1 MMKNIWKNVLAFAL
15 ALTLVLGAAL
25 ADEIPTVAEVEAPAE
40 TAETAETADPAETAD
55 AAAGAEATE
64 VPQADPVLLATVNGQ
79 EIWSDN
85 KAMQD
90 LIEYY
95 TEFYASYGYDTTE
108 ASLHNLLQA
117 AGMEWAVESV
127 LYTQKAQE
135 LNVADMTEEQ
145 RVSLEQDAKAEWDA
159 AVEYYMQNVGGLKE
173 DATEEEKA
181 AARQTAL
188 DYIQTNLGFNE
199 ETYLN
204 SYVEGFRESK
214 MRENVQK
221 AVLGEVNVTDMTEE
235 QRASLEKAGK
245 AEWDAAVEYYMQ
257 NVGNLKEDA
266 TEEEKAAARQT
277 ALDYI
282 QTNFGYNEEVYL
294 NSYIE
299 GFRESQMRENVQKAV
314 LGEVNVTDEE
324 IVAHFNELVDE
335 DKTNYENNIANYEYT
350 THYMNQPSY
359 YVPEGYRGITHI
371 LLDVD
376 DELMNNYKNLTA
388 SLEEQEEKA
397 TADESTDDTAEA
409 DADEAV
415 AEVPAETAEAP
426 AEVPTETAEAP
437 AEATEAPAEPVTQE
451 MVDAARQ
458 AILDSVKDKVDE
470 IKAKYEAGT
479 PFADLVA
486 EYGTDPGMTVEP
498 NKTNG
503 YAVHSESILFDPAFK
518 EGAMAL
524 EKIGDIS
531 EPVLGS
537 YGVHILHYTRDI
549 PAGAVELTDE
559 IRATLKEELQSELE
573 QAAVSAMM
581 ADWLSSADIQYTEDG
596 QQLKSVLE
604 ANNTENESVEATEA
618 TEELLGEDGQ

>member
-1 MMKNIWKNVLAFAL
+1 MMKNIWKSVLALAM
-15 ALTLVLGAAL
+15 ALTLMLGAAL
-25 ADEIPTVAEVEAPAE
+25 ADEVPAAAETAETSETVEATETAETAETAETSE
-40 TAETAETADPAETAD
+40 TAETAETAD
-55 AAAGAEATE
+55 AAAAEATE
-64 VPQADPVLLATVNGQ
+64 APQAAPVLLATVNGQ

-117 AGMEWAVESV
+117 AGMEWAVENV

-135 LNVADMTEEQ
+135 L
-145 RVSLEQDAKAEWDA
+145 
-159 AVEYYMQNVGGLKE
+159 
-173 DATEEEKA
+173 
-181 AARQTAL
+181 
-188 DYIQTNLGFNE
+188 
-199 ETYLN
+199 
-204 SYVEGFRESK
+204 
-214 MRENVQK
+214 
-221 AVLGEVNVTDMTEE
+221 NVTDMTEE

-257 NVGNLKEDA
+257 NVGNLTENA

-282 QTNFGYNEEVYL
+282 QANFGYNEEAYL
-294 NSYIE
+294 NSYVE

-409 DADEAV
+409 DPDEA
-415 AEVPAETAEAP
+415 T
-426 AEVPTETAEAP
+426 AEVPTETAEAS

>member
-64 VPQADPVLLATVNGQ
+64 APQADPVLLATVNGQ

-135 LNVADMTEEQ
+135 LNV
-145 RVSLEQDAKAEWDA
+145 V
-159 AVEYYMQNVGGLKE
+159 
-173 DATEEEKA
+173 
-181 AARQTAL
+181 
-188 DYIQTNLGFNE
+188 
-199 ETYLN
+199 
-204 SYVEGFRESK
+204 
-214 MRENVQK
+214 
-221 AVLGEVNVTDMTEE
+221 DMTEE

-282 QTNFGYNEEVYL
+282 QTNFGYNEEIYL
-294 NSYIE
+294 NSYVE

-409 DADEAV
+409 DPDEAT
-415 AEVPAETAEAP
+415 AEAPTETAEAP
-426 AEVPTETAEAP
+426 AETAEAP

-559 IRATLKEELQSELE
+559 IRATLKEELQTELE